1 MKKFWLAFLSLG
13 LVMAFSTSAFA
24 VDVQFSGSYFAAG
37 MYLNQTSLMKGPID
51 NSVNPYTGS
60 PSYLHNNDDISTAF
74 YFQRLRV
81 RTDFIISPGLKFIT
95 RFDAMERIWGGARS
109 TPGTYDIQSAGT
121 RDERQNIAFDWAYIE
136 YTSPIG
142 LFQVGYAEDNVWGTV
157 FGSSGSGPPSGQ
169 ILYGAQIGPVT
180 FGASISKETDG
191 SYSAVNSGA
200 TWTDT
205 DYDRYN
211 VFGMYKFKDGET
223 GLAFAYSRFANDK
236 QTPSSNFLTGMGA
249 WGVPLNMGGSY
260 IPYANMMYIYTLA
273 PYAKVKLGPVK
284 LEAEVLYSW
293 GSINMED
300 GLKGG
305 DFQLQDI
312 MAYLNAVVDLGPVY
326 FGGTAAYMSGDN
338 GQNGSQVKGNVTG
351 GGMDWNPCLIMF
363 NQDLTYWV
371 GPINGYGGSYNFS
384 GSYPNTG
391 YGGMTNAWFGQLK
404 AGVRPISNLDI
415 NTAISYAKA
424 DEIPAG
430 WAGSSYGWELD
441 VTGTY
446 KITNNLSYM
455 VGVGYWWVGDYYK
468 GLAPEQN
475 EVRDNYMLINKLTL
489 TF

>member
-95 RFDAMERIWGGARS
+95 RFDALERIWGGARS

-200 TWTDT
+200 KWTDT

-211 VFGMYKFKDGET
+211 VFGIYNFKGGET
-223 GLAFAYSRFANDK
+223 GLLFSYNRFANDK

-273 PYAKVKLGPVK
+273 PYAKVKLGPV
-284 LEAEVLYSW
+284 
-293 GSINMED
+293 
-300 GLKGG
+300 
-305 DFQLQDI
+305 
-312 MAYLNAVVDLGPVY
+312 
-326 FGGTAAYMSGDN
+326 
-338 GQNGSQVKGNVTG
+338 
-351 GGMDWNPCLIMF
+351 
-363 NQDLTYWV
+363 
-371 GPINGYGGSYNFS
+371 
-384 GSYPNTG
+384 
-391 YGGMTNAWFGQLK
+391 
-404 AGVRPISNLDI
+404 
-415 NTAISYAKA
+415 
-424 DEIPAG
+424 
-430 WAGSSYGWELD
+430 
-441 VTGTY
+441 
-446 KITNNLSYM
+446 
-455 VGVGYWWVGDYYK
+455 
-468 GLAPEQN
+468 
-475 EVRDNYMLINKLTL
+475 
-489 TF
+489 